1 MTGPARV
8 ADIDPD
14 KLLRDIVSA
23 GLPDIPGGTIEPA
36 DIMSRLGAPD
46 TGGYWVV
53 REVPGG
59 GQPDIRFADG
69 IGVQLDGY
77 AGTRARARWVARTVL
92 AVLVAAHRRATLTP
106 YGHIGALDMG
116 TPFPFPRESDQP
128 ANLFRY
134 TATGTAVLRPP
145 TD

>member
-14 KLLRDIVSA
+14 KLLRVLVSA

-36 DIMSRLGAPD
+36 DIMSRLGDPD

-59 GQPDIRFADG
+59 GLPDNRFSDG
-69 IGVQLDGY
+69 VGIQLDGY
-77 AGTRARARWVARTVL
+77 ASRRARARWVARTVL
-92 AVLVAAHRRATLTP
+92 SVLVTARRRGAVTP
-106 YGHIGALDMG
+106 YGHIAALDVG
-116 TPFPFPRESDQP
+116 APFPFPREADQP
-128 ANLFRY
+128 ADLFRY